1 MKQGLELKMPEESF
15 LDVYSRAVVEVA
27 ERVSPTVVNI
37 NTVFRKR
44 GPYAPWLGPEEPKGI
59 GSGMLIT
66 PDGFILTNSHV
77 VHDAQR
83 LEVTLGDGRVFQARL
98 VGEDPQTD
106 LAVIHIDV
114 EGLHSVELGDSSAL
128 KVGQLVIAIG
138 NPFGFQ
144 ATVTTGVVSA
154 LGRSL
159 RTQTGRLIENIIQT
173 DASLN
178 PGSSG
183 GPLVDSKGE
192 VIGINTAV
200 IYGAQGI
207 CFAIPSN
214 TAKSVTGMLIKTG
227 KVTRGYIGIA
237 GQARPIHRRLVR
249 HYGLA
254 GESGVL
260 IVSVEPDAP
269 AMRAG
274 LREGDIIVFF
284 DSLPVR
290 NVDDLHKYL
299 SEKPV
304 GKKVPLTVIRD
315 QEKLT
320 IEVTPAEAPA

>member
-1 MKQGLELKMPEESF
+1 MPEEGF
-15 LDVYSRAVVEVA
+15 LDAYSRAVVEVA
-27 ERVSPTVVNI
+27 ERVSPAVVNI
-37 NTVFRKR
+37 NTVFRRR
-44 GPYAPWLGPEEPKGI
+44 GPYAPWLGPEQPKGI
-59 GSGMLIT
+59 GSGMIIT

-83 LEVTLGDGRVFQARL
+83 LEVTLADGRVFPARL

-106 LAVIHIDV
+106 LAVIHIDA
-114 EGLHSVELGDSSAL
+114 EDLPSAGLGDSSAL

-144 ATVTTGVVSA
+144 TTVTTGVVSA

-183 GPLVDSKGE
+183 GPLVNSKGE

-214 TAKSVTGMLIKTG
+214 VAKIVAGMLIKTG

-249 HYGLA
+249 YYRLA

-260 IVSVEPDAP
+260 VVLVEPGTP

-284 DSLPVR
+284 DNLPVR

-299 SEKPV
+299 SEKPI
-304 GKKVPLTVIRD
+304 GEKIPLTVLRD
-315 QEKLT
+315 SEKIT
-320 IEVTPAEAPA
+320 IEVTPVEAPV